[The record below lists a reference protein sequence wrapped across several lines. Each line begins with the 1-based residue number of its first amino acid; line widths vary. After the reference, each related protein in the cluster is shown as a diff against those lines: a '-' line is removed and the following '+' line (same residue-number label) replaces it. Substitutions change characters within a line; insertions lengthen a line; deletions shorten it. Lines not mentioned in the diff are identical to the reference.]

1 MRGSALVLVSGVL
14 LVAAGALASEGR
26 RPGKPPLRYGRFFYC
41 PSPYDYAAY
50 SKVKGLRRVYYPRIH
65 PARPSPR
72 FRPARCYVSTRQ
84 AERAGY
90 KLAPTPPGDLL
101 LHGIYLV
108 PAAPYMRRFCV
119 AAARTAHIAVPCP
132 GLVPDDPSAVP
143 VCAPVTECTGDGF
156 VYFPEA
162 SPPVPSDY
170 VGDSRGSMH
179 LWFVGFRTGRFQDEP
194 CRPEDVVGR
203 SAVTIR
209 GRPGEFV
216 TCTPG
221 QSTHSGH
228 VVAVWEEEGTVCE
241 VSLHTDSQTN
251 RDLDV
256 AMAEGI
262 VMVPPPA

>member
-1 MRGSALVLVSGVL
+1 VSGVL

-132 GLVPDDPSAVP
+132 GLVPDHPSAVP